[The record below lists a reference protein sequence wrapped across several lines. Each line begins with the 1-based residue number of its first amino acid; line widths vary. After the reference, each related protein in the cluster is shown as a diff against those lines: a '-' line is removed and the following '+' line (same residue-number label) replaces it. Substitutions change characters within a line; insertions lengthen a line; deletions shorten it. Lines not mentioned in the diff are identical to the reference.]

1 MKSVI
6 NNPYR
11 IAGILANSSE
21 KDILKQ
27 KSKIKRF
34 SEVGKEISSEYDFPF
49 FTSLQRSSAIID
61 KAFSDIEQN
70 QNKVS
75 YSLFWFLNLNPID
88 NTAIQHLIS
97 GNKGKVTEICKKL
110 TYEKEV
116 NSKNYSAFNNIS
128 KLYLL
133 GQSKEDLK
141 GGIAT
146 KIKLIVLKNFE
157 VSVKIHYHC

>member
-49 FTSLQRSSAIID
+49 LSSLQRSSTLID

-75 YSLFWFLNLNPID
+75 YSLFWFLNLDPVCNK
-88 NTAIQHLIS
+88 AIQHLIS
-97 GNKGKVTEICKKL
+97 GNKEKPAEIWEKL
-110 TYEKEV
+110 NNEKED
-116 NSKNYSAFNNIS
+116 I
-128 KLYLL
+128 
-133 GQSKEDLK
+133 
-141 GGIAT
+141 
-146 KIKLIVLKNFE
+146 
-157 VSVKIHYHC
+157 